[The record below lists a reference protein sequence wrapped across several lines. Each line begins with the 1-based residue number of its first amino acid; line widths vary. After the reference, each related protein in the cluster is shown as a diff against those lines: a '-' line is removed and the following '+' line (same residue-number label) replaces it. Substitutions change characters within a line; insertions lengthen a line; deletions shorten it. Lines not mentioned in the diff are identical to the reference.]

1 MLLINQ
7 CKCSDSRKIRI
18 PMFAD
23 NTQKIAVQS
32 KSLSQEQ
39 LFQLRAAMSRIMKI
53 NRVLPLEKLSSITI
67 SELKSR
73 FLPSSDDIRVS
84 ISYLI
89 ENEFIRRLSSG
100 EFEYIP

>member
-1 MLLINQ
+1 MY
-7 CKCSDSRKIRI
+7 
-18 PMFAD
+18 AD
-23 NTQKIAVQS
+23 NNQKISVQS

-39 LFQLRAAMSRIMKI
+39 LFQLRAAMSRIMKS
-53 NRVLPLEKLSSITI
+53 NRVLTFEKLSSITV

-73 FLPSSDDIRVS
+73 FIPSSDDIRVA
-84 ISYLI
+84 ILYLV